1 MRKNASLLLVSS
13 LLNFLLPLNF
23 VSASTGGIRAT
34 SREILQSNDAQL
46 FNKTPNITDLTNTSN
61 VNLCPIGSTEKVV
74 YKIPPYNYKLAEV
87 SYMAHSSQL
96 YGNKAVVV
104 W

>member
-1 MRKNASLLLVSS
+1 MRKKASLLLVSS
-13 LLNFLLPLNF
+13 LLNALLSLNV
-23 VSASTGGIRAT
+23 VSGSTGGIRAT
-34 SREILQSNDAQL
+34 REILQSNDALL
-46 FNKTPNITDLTNTSN
+46 FNKTPNTTDLTNTAN

-74 YKIPPYNYKLAEV
+74 YKIPPYKYKLAEV

>member
-1 MRKNASLLLVSS
+1 MRKNASLLFALQI
-13 LLNFLLPLNF
+13 LNFA
-23 VSASTGGIRAT
+23 SASAGGIRAT
-34 SREILQSNDAQL
+34 SRGILQSNDVRLSHQNPEA
-46 FNKTPNITDLTNTSN
+46 TSPYNTSN

-74 YKIPPYNYKLAEV
+74 YNIPPYKYKLTEV